1 MAPAE
6 TGKQLVHGPR
16 MVLEQRGTQG
26 YSAGRAQAS
35 PNQGLT
41 PNLQP
46 DYPQKMQGINAH
58 VDVGQMDEPHVKR
71 RGNCRVRPPKGA
83 RACRFDAVDRCDA
96 PAPAGRSR
104 GGRERVSIP
113 PGVLAAGDTRLR
125 KTLPRQGQCPNKS
138 MRRNAPRANIPA
150 APKDT
155 PSCAGRRDPE
165 FSRRSDGLADEAH
178 AARNAG
184 ARRRRHRL
192 TRPEDPP

>member
-6 TGKQLVHGPR
+6 TGKQFGSRSAHGFR
-16 MVLEQRGTQG
+16 AARAQG

-46 DYPQKMQGINAH
+46 DYPQKMQGINTY
-58 VDVGQMDEPHVKR
+58 VDVGQMDEPRMKR
-71 RGNCRVRPPKGA
+71 RGNCRVRPPRCDRA
-83 RACRFDAVDRCDA
+83 RRCDAVDRCDA
-96 PAPAGRSR
+96 PTPAGRSQ
-104 GGRERVSIP
+104 GGRERASIP
-113 PGVLAAGDTRLR
+113 PGVLSADDTRLR
-125 KTLPRQGQCPNKS
+125 KALARQGQSTNKS
-138 MRRNAPRANIPA
+138 MRRNSPRSNIPA

-155 PSCAGRRDPE
+155 PCRAGRHDPE
-165 FSRRSDGLADEAH
+165 FSRRSGGLADEAH

-192 TRPEDPP
+192 TRPEDLP